1 MHTASERIR
10 MIEILAHRG
19 NVAGP
24 AATTEHSLDAL
35 DTCLANGWGVEV
47 DIRRTGDGRFYL
59 SHDAWPSLHPAG
71 LPAVAGA
78 AKGPGREKCRDS
90 RPDPRHFCT
99 LLRRYPHATV
109 ALNVKEL
116 GYEAALI
123 DFLREQ
129 GVLSQ
134 MFLFDME
141 LLESH
146 PGETAALLRAL
157 DGDVRLAARISDRG
171 EPVERALGIETADVI
186 WLDEFDRQWAS
197 ARDVRRLRNAGR
209 TIYAVSPDLHGYP
222 LNLARRRWEDF
233 IAWGVHGI
241 CTDYPVALAGT
252 VERLKA
258 IPA

>member
-1 MHTASERIR
+1 

-59 SHDAWPSLHPAG
+59 SHDAWLSPLPSAAAAG
-71 LPAVAGA
+71 QEPGL
-78 AKGPGREKCRDS
+78 AKCAES

-129 GVLSQ
+129 EVLSQ

-157 DGDVRLAARISDRG
+157 DGDVRLAARVSDRG
-171 EPVERALGIETADVI
+171 EPIERALGIESADVI
-186 WLDEFDRQWAS
+186 WLDEFDRQWAT

-222 LNLARRRWEDF
+222 LDVARRRWEDF

>member
-1 MHTASERIR
+1 

-47 DIRRTGDGRFYL
+47 DIRRTAEGRFYL
-59 SHDAWPSLHPAG
+59 SHDEWPSPG
-71 LPAVAGA
+71 LAVMAGA
-78 AKGPGREKCRDS
+78 AQGPGCEES

-123 DFLREQ
+123 EFLRKH

-141 LLESH
+141 LIESR
-146 PGETAALLRAL
+146 PGETAALLRAC
-157 DGDVRLAARISDRG
+157 DGDVRLAARVSDRG
-171 EPVERALGIETADVI
+171 EPIERALGIAHADVI
-186 WLDEFDRQWAS
+186 WLDEFDRHWAT

-222 LNLARRRWEDF
+222 LDLARRRWEDF